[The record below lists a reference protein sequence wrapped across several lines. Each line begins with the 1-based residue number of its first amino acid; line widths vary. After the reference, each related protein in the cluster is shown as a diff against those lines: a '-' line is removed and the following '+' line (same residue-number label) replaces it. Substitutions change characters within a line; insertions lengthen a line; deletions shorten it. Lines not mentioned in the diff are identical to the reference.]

1 MRLKLPLA
9 PSAMLVMSA
18 ALAAGLA
25 VEIERPPAAAA
36 PIPPA
41 TAPGV
46 RHDLPQASP
55 AFVAPA
61 QDAFAEIG
69 ARPIFAVTRRPPPK
83 APPPAPPA
91 AAAAP
96 PPPAP
101 SPPPVAA
108 NTIVVQGIVGAPAA
122 RIALLRP
129 PNAPAVVKVVEG
141 DRVAG
146 WQVARI
152 LTDRVVLQW
161 NATEEEISFP
171 KPAERSGASAATSS
185 RSAADSRKH
194 P

>member
-1 MRLKLPLA
+1 
-9 PSAMLVMSA
+9 MLVVSA

-25 VEIERPPAAAA
+25 VEIERPPAAA
-36 PIPPA
+36 PMPA
-41 TAPGV
+41 TTAPGAG
-46 RHDLPQASP
+46 HDLPQTSP
-55 AFVAPA
+55 AFIAPA

-69 ARPIFAVTRRPPPK
+69 ARPIFAATRRPPPK
-83 APPPAPPA
+83 APPRPPPAP

-141 DRVAG
+141 DQVAG
-146 WQVARI
+146 WHVARI

-171 KPAERSGASAATSS
+171 KPGERSGASAATSS
-185 RSAADSRKH
+185 RSAAENRKH